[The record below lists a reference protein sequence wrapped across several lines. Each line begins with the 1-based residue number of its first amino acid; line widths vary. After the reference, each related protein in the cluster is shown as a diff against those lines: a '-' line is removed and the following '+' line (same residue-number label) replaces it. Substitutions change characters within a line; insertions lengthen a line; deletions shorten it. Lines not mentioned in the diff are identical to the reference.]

1 MIEFTLRRTLSRA
14 KFPNRIREYR
24 LKAGLTQ
31 KKLGQLVGNGRG
43 IISSWERG
51 RRLPNLPN
59 VFRLARTLGTLAES
73 LYGGLYFPPREDQ
86 DSKPRNG

>member
-1 MIEFTLRRTLSRA
+1 MVEYTLRRTHSRA

-31 KKLGQLVGNGRG
+31 KGLGQLVGKGRC

-59 VFRLARTLGTLAES
+59 VFRLARGLGTLTES
-73 LYGGLYFPPREDQ
+73 LYGNLYFRPRD
-86 DSKPRNG
+86 DRDANPRDG

>member
-1 MIEFTLRRTLSRA
+1 MVEYTLRRTHSRA
-14 KFPNRIREYR
+14 KFPNLIREYR

-31 KKLGQLVGNGRG
+31 KGLGQLVGKGRC

-59 VFRLARTLGTLAES
+59 VFRLARGLGTLTES
-73 LYGGLYFPPREDQ
+73 LYGNLYFRPRD
-86 DSKPRNG
+86 DRDANPRDG